1 MGELNQLWS
10 ERYTI
15 SEESMSENE
24 RSFLV
29 IFILHSLFVIL
40 LGPCKAVT
48 LTFSMKAVRG
58 KL

>member
-10 ERYTI
+10 ERYTT
-15 SEESMSENE
+15 SEESMSEDE

-48 LTFSMKAVRG
+48 LTFSMKEVRG

>member
-10 ERYTI
+10 ERYTT
-15 SEESMSENE
+15 SEESMSKDE

-48 LTFSMKAVRG
+48 LTFSMKEARG